1 MINKK
6 QLLLLLFLSASA
18 MAQEYILDSVKG
30 SYPFVNWDANKIKYA
45 EESPAFLKLYQKLNK
60 IAKGKEEDVHVF
72 HIGGSHIQADIYSN
86 KLRSYLQHMSPT
98 AKGQRGLIFPYRM
111 AKTNNPLNYKVT
123 HTGNW
128 KGHRCSVVTDSV
140 AWGLTGVTAVF
151 RDSVSHIKVQANY
164 KNYKDHVYSFNKIR
178 VFYNDWESDY
188 NIKLNDSIRVNHTVH
203 NPQKHFV
210 EFALDET
217 VENLDFD
224 IQKVTNAKNGEFLMM
239 GLELMNDHHGIE
251 YTTIGVNG
259 ASFEYYNRCYYFK
272 EHLLLYQPDLFI
284 VSVGTNDTYR
294 LNFDA
299 EQFKA
304 NYEKMILDVLQANP
318 DAAILLTVPNDSYY
332 KKKYANPHTQ
342 KAREIMYQLA
352 DKYQMAV
359 WDLYEI
365 MGGLGSSQKW
375 YANKLMPSDRI
386 HFTRKG
392 YSIKADLLLE
402 ALTASWEKTLAL
414 EPKSILKQITNE

>member
-6 QLLLLLFLSASA
+6 IMVLLVLISAST

-30 SYPFVNWDANKIKYA
+30 KYSFVNWKANKIKYA
-45 EESPAFLKLYQKLNK
+45 EESPAFQKLYQKLNK
-60 IAKGKEEDVHVF
+60 IAKGEEEDVHVF

-98 AKGQRGLIFPYRM
+98 AKGQRGLVFPYRM

-151 RDSVSHIKVQANY
+151 KDSISNIKVQANY
-164 KNYKDHVYSFNKIR
+164 KNYKDHVYSFDKIR
-178 VFYNDWESDY
+178 VFYNDWENNY
-188 NIKLNDSIRVNHTVH
+188 KIKLNDSIKVNHIVH
-203 NPQKHFV
+203 NTQKHFV

-217 VENLDFD
+217 VENLDFN
-224 IQKVTNAKNGEFLMM
+224 IQKMTNNKNGEFLMM
-239 GLELMNDHHGIE
+239 GLELMNDNHGVE

-272 EHLLLYQPDLFI
+272 DQLLLYKPDLFI

-299 EQFKA
+299 DEFKA
-304 NYEKMILDVLQANP
+304 NYEKMMLDVLEANP

-332 KKKYANPHTQ
+332 KRKYANPHTQ
-342 KAREIMYQLA
+342 KAREVIYQLA

-359 WDLYEI
+359 WDLYEV

-375 YANKLMPSDRI
+375 YKNKLMPSDRI